1 MIQAFYTYGIALVG
15 VGVFLWLNIPLPWL
29 LGPIFA
35 CLVAALLGVPMR
47 GFKLLNETMRTIL
60 GVAVGA
66 TFTPVLLA
74 SMVGMIVGA
83 RYSVNYRLTADIAEI
98 LVAEAET
105 KINGD

>member
-1 MIQAFYTYGIALVG
+1 MSRAFLTYGIALVG
-15 VGVFLWLNIPLPWL
+15 VAVFLWLDIPLPWL

-35 CLVAALLGVPMR
+35 CLVAALLGVPMQ

-74 SMVGMIVGA
+74 SMVGCDP
-83 RYSVNYRLTADIAEI
+83 RCC
-98 LVAEAET
+98 
-105 KINGD
+105 